1 MSTSTNFYANRDN
14 LFVLPS
20 APENVS
26 EPIKAPAITFLWDC
40 HNNSV
45 IIPRSRDELVANPS
59 LPSCDTISIRTLFNR
74 HELHFDVFNPGLIN
88 IREKAINLPRGTR
101 AVRKWEEDSTP
112 VPEKV
117 HETLQCPIC
126 IDGMKP
132 EVVFR
137 GCCHAFCTE
146 CTVSLGSSSA
156 AKREGEFACPLC
168 RTAVRELAAVI
179 PDGVNR
185 GDSGYHI
192 KYDEETFAKL
202 NWMELNPWMLRVKGY
217 KKLNVDDLLV
227 VRLKED
233 GGMEVKHLS
242 GWEKDIEVPFESKPM
257 GMAIV
262 TWVLVCFTK
271 MVAMDMPMQS

>member
-1 MSTSTNFYANRDN
+1 MSTSTNFYASHDD
-14 LFVLPS
+14 LFVIPS
-20 APENVS
+20 APENVLG
-26 EPIKAPAITFLWDC
+26 PTKAPAITFLWDC
-40 HNNSV
+40 HNNTV
-45 IIPRSRDELVANPS
+45 IIPRSRDELIDNPG

-88 IREKAINLPRGTR
+88 IREKAINLPRGIR
-101 AVRKWEEDSTP
+101 AVRKWEEQITP

-126 IDGMKP
+126 IDGTKP
-132 EVVFR
+132 EVMFR
-137 GCCHAFCTE
+137 ECCHAFCIE
-146 CTVSLGSSSA
+146 CTVALGSSPA
-156 AKREGEFACPLC
+156 AKRSGAFACPLC
-168 RTAVRELAAVI
+168 RMSVMELAAVI
-179 PDGVNR
+179 PHGVNH

-202 NWMELNPWMLRVKGY
+202 NWMSLNQWMLSIKGH
-217 KKLNVDDLLV
+217 KLNVDNLLV

-233 GGMEVKHLS
+233 GEMEVKHLS
-242 GWEKDIEVPFESKPM
+242 GWGQDIEVPFESKPM